1 MKSFLSKILMLS
13 LLCFT
18 ALASVARETAPES
31 CWFDT
36 TKDTSA
42 QYGNVTR
49 HLNSYCSVPY
59 SSADYYIGKVIDD
72 DGAPECHYV
81 SPGRAEGYVYD
92 VRWLV
97 TNYETLKDIIKK
109 HGKLG
114 KFHENIDNF
123 HNRFPECTTSTQG
136 HTPVIT
142 QGDNNPGTALTQ
154 PSSYRE
160 VCLSDE
166 TLTGGGRGI
175 KIGYWQAGQCQTN
188 DNSPFY
194 PKKQKEQPKASD
206 GCPEYNPVTEFS
218 CEGYDFYRR
227 GWAEECLSAF
237 GAKSCYESTNC
248 KKKRTQEEC
257 CKFAHD
263 ENCETVSMDT
273 KGKCCCG
280 VRLNKDNDKC
290 RNVGLRRK

>member
-13 LLCFT
+13 LLCIT
-18 ALASVARETAPES
+18 ATLSVARETAPEG
-31 CWFDT
+31 CWFDM
-36 TKDTSA
+36 TKDAAADYGSA
-42 QYGNVTR
+42 EKHV
-49 HLNSYCSVPY
+49 NSYCSVPY
-59 SSADYYIGKVIDD
+59 SSTDYYIGKVIDD
-72 DGAPECHYV
+72 DGTPECHYTT
-81 SPGRAEGYVYD
+81 PGGDEGYGYD

-109 HGKLG
+109 HGKHG
-114 KFHENIDNF
+114 KFHESIDNF
-123 HNRFPECTTSTQG
+123 HSHFPECITSTQG
-136 HTPVIT
+136 HTPIT
-142 QGDNNPGTALTQ
+142 TQANNPGTA
-154 PSSYRE
+154 PGRE
-160 VCLSDE
+160 ICLSDE

-175 KIGYWQAGQCQTN
+175 KIGYWQAGQCQTS

-194 PKKQKEQPKASD
+194 PKKPKEQPKASD
-206 GCPEYNPVTEFS
+206 GCPEYNPDTEFS
-218 CEGYDFYRR
+218 CEGYSFYRR

-237 GAKSCYESTNC
+237 GGKSCYESTTC
-248 KKKRTQEEC
+248 KKKRNQEEC

-290 RNVGLRRK
+290 RNVGLTRKQ